1 MADNQVRNIAP
12 FINVRFLITSPW
24 WQPRY
29 NPVTGNY
36 EYHHGLDI
44 ATSRGDDNVFSMLT
58 GHIHSKGTNSARGN
72 WVIVANDIEG
82 TPFYGYATLY
92 MHLRYAVSYAV
103 GDSIL
108 AGQQV
113 GVEGSTGQSTGAHLH
128 VEMQDL
134 TRFNWTWTYTET
146 KSDYIDPTA
155 FMRY

>member
-29 NPVTGNY
+29 NPVTGKY

-58 GHIHSKGTNSARGN
+58 GHIHSKGTSSGRGN

-92 MHLRYAVSYAV
+92 MHLRYAVRNAKLRKQISSLLCVLAV
-103 GDSIL
+103 
-108 AGQQV
+108 
-113 GVEGSTGQSTGAHLH
+113 
-128 VEMQDL
+128 
-134 TRFNWTWTYTET
+134 
-146 KSDYIDPTA
+146 
-155 FMRY
+155 